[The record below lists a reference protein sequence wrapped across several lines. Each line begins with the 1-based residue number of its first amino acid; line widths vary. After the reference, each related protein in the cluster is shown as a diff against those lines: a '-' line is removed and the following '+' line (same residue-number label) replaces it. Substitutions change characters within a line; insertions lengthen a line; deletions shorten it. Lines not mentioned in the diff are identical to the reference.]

1 MTAPLWL
8 AFGRLRNGPAYG
20 ADAWCW
26 KLGQRWEN
34 LWKDVQGPEPCGSYL
49 RSPSAVLR
57 SIVSWWYASGHA
69 RVACSCYFISVH
81 PIPFHHP
88 PPLRQAIM
96 RIYAQRE
103 IRSQQEM
110 INHHC
115 CYPKKWS
122 GHISGRWG
130 GLPMTSMK
138 IPMPGQLLQLHLQDE
153 YFPRLTIQYINLGI
167 EGAVR
172 HALKKT
178 WKIHKMCVSNAAT
191 AAYQY

>member
-69 RVACSCYFISVH
+69 RVASSCYFISVH

-115 CYPKKWS
+115 CYRPKKMIRPYFWEM
-122 GHISGRWG
+122 GR
-130 GLPMTSMK
+130 SS
-138 IPMPGQLLQLHLQDE
+138 HD
-153 YFPRLTIQYINLGI
+153 IN
-167 EGAVR
+167 ENP
-172 HALKKT
+172 
-178 WKIHKMCVSNAAT
+178 NAWAT
-191 AAYQY
+191 APASFTRWVFPQADNPVHKPWDRGGCQTCIEKNVENS